1 MLCPLDWHRWKS
13 AGGIASSSE
22 ELLQRRGSNS
32 RPKKFA
38 YVKSLITKKKSTQG
52 VPGEESDHYRT
63 SQGLAKFR
71 YFGGIPERVLCG
83 KSEGIRE
90 AFGGHSEAFGGV
102 RGAFG
107 FFEPFLALRFVGSQE
122 TDPGWTYPL
131 YNI

>member
-1 MLCPLDWHRWKS
+1 M
-13 AGGIASSSE
+13 
-22 ELLQRRGSNS
+22 QRRGSDS
-32 RPKKFA
+32 RPTKFE
-38 YVKSLITKKKSTQG
+38 YVKSLITK
-52 VPGEESDHYRT
+52 ESRLRASQEKNFRT

-83 KSEGIRE
+83 KTEGIQE

-107 FFEPFLALRFVGSQE
+107 FFERFFALRFVGSQE

-131 YNI
+131 YNIKKE